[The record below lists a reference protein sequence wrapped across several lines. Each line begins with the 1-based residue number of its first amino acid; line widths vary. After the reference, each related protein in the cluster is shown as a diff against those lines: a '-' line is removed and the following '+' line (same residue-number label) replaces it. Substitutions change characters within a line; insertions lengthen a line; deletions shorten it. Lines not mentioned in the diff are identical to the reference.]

1 MNPKAPQELEVDPY
15 LAAPRPL
22 AVGELNGTSVELNG
36 GPVPVRG
43 LEDSAPAVY
52 GIEGTG
58 PEAGGISL
66 RRVNLRRL
74 LFAVDGVAASL
85 GWVLGFVLPLLVTRP
100 ATEPRLW
107 AAVAVGGLTASL
119 AAMAAQ
125 RLYRARSCAVWAT
138 EVRRV
143 GRAAA
148 AGVGAGAV
156 LAFALS
162 APHAAFVLVV
172 TLPTLV
178 LSLVVGRAGYR
189 AWLAG
194 RRRAGHHS
202 RGLVLVGADEDALV
216 LQDVLREQPE
226 LGFRITGLVSEPAQA
241 VWAEPLE
248 VPWLGPIEQAEAA
261 VRRVDATGAVVMT
274 NAVGPTQLNA
284 LARSLPRA
292 GLHLHLAHGL
302 HGIAQSRLHTVPM
315 GYEPLLYVE
324 PVGPRRRGSVA
335 AKRTMDVAFGIPALV
350 LAIPL
355 LLGAMLAIK
364 IEDGGPVLF
373 RQTRV
378 GLSGRRFQILKLRT
392 MRVDAEARLAEVRGE
407 NRRSGGPLFKMADD
421 PRVTRIGRLLRA
433 TSFDELPQLV
443 NVLRGQMSL
452 VGPRP
457 ALVEEHEAFDPALK
471 QRNDV
476 PPGMTGLWQVEA
488 RDNPTFGPYR
498 RLDLYYVENWSIGLD
513 LAILAATGVEVLGRV
528 LLALA
533 GRARRRRRLAATLS
547 DGKALPAVLE

>member
-1 MNPKAPQELEVDPY
+1 MNPKAPQEHEVDPY
-15 LAAPRPL
+15 FAAPRSGLPL
-22 AVGELNGTSVELNG
+22 AVGELNG
-36 GPVPVRG
+36 GPVLVRG
-43 LEDSAPAVY
+43 LEDSVPAVD

-66 RRVNLRRL
+66 GRVNLRRR

-85 GWVLGFVLPLLVTRP
+85 GWVLGFVLPLLVTWP
-100 ATEPRLW
+100 AAEPRLW
-107 AAVAVGGLTASL
+107 AAVAVGGLSASL

-143 GRAAA
+143 GRAAGV
-148 AGVGAGAV
+148 GVGAGVV

-162 APHAAFVLVV
+162 GPYAALVLVV

-178 LSLVVGRAGYR
+178 LSLVMGRAAYR

-202 RGLVLVGADEDALV
+202 RGLVLVGANEDALA

-226 LGFRITGLVSEPAQA
+226 LGFRITGLVSEPGQA
-241 VWAEPLE
+241 VWAESLE
-248 VPWLGPIEQAEAA
+248 VPWLGPIEQTEAA

-274 NAVGPTQLNA
+274 NVVGPTQLNA

-302 HGIAQSRLHTVPM
+302 HGIAHSRLHTVPM
-315 GYEPLLYVE
+315 GYVPLLYVE
-324 PVGPRRRGSVA
+324 PVGLRRRGSVA
-335 AKRTMDVAFGIPALV
+335 AKRTMDVAFGVPALV
-350 LAIPL
+350 LAAPL

-433 TSFDELPQLV
+433 TSMDELPQLV

-488 RDNPTFGPYR
+488 RDNPAFGPYR
-498 RLDLYYVENWSIGLD
+498 RMDLYYVENWSIGLD
-513 LAILAATGVEVLGRV
+513 LAILAATSVEVLGRV

-533 GRARRRRRLAATLS
+533 GGVRRRRRLAATLS